1 MDISFSWIFALI
13 IGGFILFGAIYGV
26 SKFSS
31 MAELKTTS
39 ANAMSISA
47 FLNPL
52 ETGVEVGKSTYITL
66 PVESR
71 VNNICK
77 LNGEF
82 GSQAISMSQY
92 LKNSWTK
99 TGVSITQRNKYIYS
113 ENQMQGRGLFAFSKE
128 LSMPFKVSNIIY
140 LTSSDKKYCF
150 INAPVKIKKELTDL
164 NQENILFSECSNLK
178 NTTKV
183 CFSNSNLCDIV
194 VNQGQKTV
202 STKQGATVYY
212 EGDALMYA
220 AIFSDKKLYE
230 CTTKRLMKRALALTK
245 LYKEKQL
252 YYINLGCSQD
262 ELARLTELESL
273 FKSYNSS
280 EDLSEIKTMT
290 ATLKSINRGGS
301 CALW

>member
-1 MDISFSWIFALI
+1 
-13 IGGFILFGAIYGV
+13 
-26 SKFSS
+26 